1 LKHSG
6 ETVFTRDELHRQL
19 AEYLEALFEIPPER
33 VTPQARLIE
42 DLDLDSIDVVDLVV
56 KLRELTGR
64 RIQAEDFKHVRTVG
78 DVLDS
83 IEKLLATDAPASD

>member
-1 LKHSG
+1 MF
-6 ETVFTRDELHRQL
+6 VRDDLHRQL
-19 AEYLEALFEIPPER
+19 AAYLETLFEIPPER
-33 VTPQARLIE
+33 VTLEARLVE

-64 RIQAEDFKHVRTVG
+64 RIKAEDFKHVRTVG

-83 IEKLLATDAPASD
+83 VEKLLATDAPAGD